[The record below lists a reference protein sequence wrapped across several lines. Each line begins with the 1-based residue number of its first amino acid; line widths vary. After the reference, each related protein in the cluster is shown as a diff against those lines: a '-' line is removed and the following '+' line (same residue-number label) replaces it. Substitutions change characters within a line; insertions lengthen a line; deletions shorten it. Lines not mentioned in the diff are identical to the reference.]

1 MTGEVIISF
10 TANAATEFKPVSNVD
25 VFVFR
30 WEIVGARVDV
40 RVPNVFSGVGGGGGE
55 DEW

>member
-1 MTGEVIISF
+1 MTKEVIISF
-10 TANAATEFKPVSNVD
+10 PADATTEFKPVSDVD

-40 RVPNVFSGVGGGGGE
+40 RVPNVFSGVGGSGGE